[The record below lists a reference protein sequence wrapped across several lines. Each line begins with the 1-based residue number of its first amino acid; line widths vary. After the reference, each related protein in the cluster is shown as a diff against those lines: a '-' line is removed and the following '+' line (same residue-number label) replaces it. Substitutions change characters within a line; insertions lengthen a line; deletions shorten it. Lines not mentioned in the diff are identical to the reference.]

1 MFSLKKTMKDN
12 DYQEDSLTNIY
23 ISSIYSLIKSNPMQ
37 TKIGHESKSQG
48 LDPKTFPYY
57 VYTSKRLGSHD
68 RYQNYQ

>member
-1 MFSLKKTMKDN
+1 MKDN

-23 ISSIYSLIKSNPMQ
+23 ISSIYSLIKSYPMQ

-57 VYTSKRLGSHD
+57 VYKSKRL
-68 RYQNYQ
+68 